1 MGMIFH
7 QPVLNQ
13 EVAERINLRDNGR
26 IYCDCTLGGGGHMLT
41 LLKATKTARFIG
53 LDWDPEAILHA
64 REYLKGYEDRITLI
78 EDNYI
83 NLGLNLDR
91 LGIKKV
97 DGVLFDLGVS
107 YHQLKSPSRGFSY
120 ANDGPLTMQMSPRN
134 AGLSTR
140 LTQVDRNELVRVL
153 KAYGDVHDARRIGDI
168 IWENRR
174 RIRTTFDLRGLIEQS
189 VPPRFLNK
197 NLHKVFQALRIWV
210 NDELENLQTGISR
223 AVERIKPG
231 GRIVVISYHSGE
243 DRWVKNFIR
252 ASASAGVLERLH
264 KKVIKPTA
272 DEVNQNPASRS
283 AKMRVAEKCATS

>member
-13 EVAERINLRDNGR
+13 EVAEWINIRDNNR

-41 LLKATKTARFIG
+41 MLKATQSARFIG
-53 LDWDPEAILHA
+53 LDWDPEAILQA
-64 REYLKGYEDRITLI
+64 REKLKGYDDRTTLI

-91 LGIKKV
+91 LGIRNV

-107 YHQLKSPSRGFSY
+107 YHQLKSPNRGFSY
-120 ANDGPLTMQMSPRN
+120 ANDGPLSMQMSPRTPSLT
-134 AGLSTR
+134 AH
-140 LTQVDRNELVRVL
+140 LTQVDRNELVRIL
-153 KAYGDVHDARRIGDI
+153 KVYGDVRNARRIGDL

-174 RIRTTFDLRGLIEQS
+174 RIQTTFDLRGLIEQS
-189 VPPRFLNK
+189 VPPRYLNK

-243 DRWVKNFIR
+243 DRWVKNFFR
-252 ASASAGVLERLH
+252 AAEAEGILKRLH

-272 DEVNQNPASRS
+272 DEVNGNPASRS

>member
-13 EVAERINLRDNGR
+13 EVAEWINIRDNNR

-41 LLKATKTARFIG
+41 MLKATQSARFIG
-53 LDWDPEAILHA
+53 LDWDPEAILQA
-64 REYLKGYEDRITLI
+64 REKLKGYDDRTTLI

-91 LGIKKV
+91 LGIRNV

-107 YHQLKSPSRGFSY
+107 YHQLKSPNRGFSY
-120 ANDGPLTMQMSPRN
+120 ANDGPLSMQMSPRTPSLT
-134 AGLSTR
+134 AH
-140 LTQVDRNELVRVL
+140 LTQVDRNEVVRIL
-153 KAYGDVHDARRIGDI
+153 KVYGDVRNARRIGDL

-174 RIRTTFDLRGLIEQS
+174 RIQTTFDLRGLIEQS
-189 VPPRFLNK
+189 VPPRYLNK

-243 DRWVKNFIR
+243 DRWVKNFFR
-252 ASASAGVLERLH
+252 AAEAEGILKRLH

-272 DEVNQNPASRS
+272 DEVNGNPASRS